1 MTDDFLPP
9 FCPFV
14 QVGTDTHTERR
25 KRREGKRALIDA
37 NQDKALV
44 SAPAFLERLLVIESV
59 SLLYISHKYA
69 HTRRRL
75 TCSLLYIV
83 RFFYI
88 FIFSTRVAAA
98 IRLSVS
104 CSFFCLGPALAPA
117 HLSLLGA
124 PVAGHTGTL
133 MRKRVQTHVE
143 RRRRTDSRSVCCG
156 SRASAIHR
164 RAEMRA
170 CNIPRLAFF
179 LFFFFLSTC
188 V

>member
-1 MTDDFLPP
+1 LTDDFLPP

-133 MRKRVQTHVE
+133 MRKRVQRE
-143 RRRRTDSRSVCCG
+143 DDGRTVGACVATG
-156 SRASAIHR
+156 PALHR
-164 RAEMRA
+164 RGRGDAR
-170 CNIPRLAFF
+170 
-179 LFFFFLSTC
+179 